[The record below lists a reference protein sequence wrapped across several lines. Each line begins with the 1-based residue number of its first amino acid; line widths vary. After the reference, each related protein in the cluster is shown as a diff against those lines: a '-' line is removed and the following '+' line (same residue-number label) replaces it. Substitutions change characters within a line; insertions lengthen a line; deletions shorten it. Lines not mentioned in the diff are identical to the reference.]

1 MDKNRPE
8 PQKSVFIK
16 IFDKGFNLSV
26 PASQESFYIEG
37 YNTFIK
43 KVEHHRKTHFPEEAV
58 ALAAIECIV
67 ALQKSQ
73 NNLRDMIAALEVQ
86 MDDLDATLLEAL

>member
-8 PQKSVFIK
+8 TYKIVPIR

-26 PASQESFYIEG
+26 PASQVPFYTEG
-37 YNTFIK
+37 YDAFIR

-58 ALAAIECIV
+58 ALAAIECMV

-73 NNLRDMIAALEVQ
+73 KRLKDVISALETQ